1 MQKASFVPYEG
12 DEDYIFI
19 SYAHKDAAEV
29 LPIMEKLHDEGYRI
43 WYDDGIAPGS
53 EWPEYIAEHLNACS
67 VMLAMISEAS
77 IASAN
82 CRREVTYALS
92 KSKTFL
98 SVVLRE
104 TQMSPGMELQ
114 LSAQQSLLKYRYAD
128 EEDFYNKL
136 LNSSVLFPCKR
147 PAASALPET
156 SAAAPSSRKPASA
169 EDQAP
174 DTPRINAE
182 DMSAVKRMTNWEDAK
197 ANGASEPWKD
207 DAAAP
212 AAEEKKGAAPGRKK
226 RSALIKVLIIVAAV
240 FAAAFAYNAYSN
252 YRQEQIAARNAENA
266 RIAAAAIPQ
275 EVFLGKLLTI
285 YSSVSN
291 LANAPTMT
299 QTVGDT
305 TLELVAMP
313 LTTEVLGE
321 DPEIMLLEFQDIYG
335 EVYSFAAR
343 YTLSGGEL
351 TLTAPEEYVPVERET
366 ETSSEISLPD
376 IEPIIPLTASSEET
390 EPEAA
395 VRGEGETALLTDS
408 LIYGVSLSAGK
419 IHLTYDTM
427 YRDYLN
433 EGVSDNTLILRG
445 SACSDDDVY
454 EGLLSVDFSA
464 AEPEEG
470 ERVPCQLFFEGGGY
484 STDAY
489 VENFFQTNVYIHMSN
504 EVIPYNGRMQDN
516 ARTDTYSLTFINTY
530 PYGFIIKD
538 ENDYYLYQD
547 PVMNLGS

>member
-285 YSSVSN
+285 YSSVSDSN

-305 TLELVAMP
+305 ALELVAMP

-343 YTLSGGEL
+343 YTLSDGEL

-376 IEPIIPLTASSEET
+376 IEPIIPL
-390 EPEAA
+390 
-395 VRGEGETALLTDS
+395 
-408 LIYGVSLSAGK
+408 
-419 IHLTYDTM
+419 
-427 YRDYLN
+427 
-433 EGVSDNTLILRG
+433 
-445 SACSDDDVY
+445 
-454 EGLLSVDFSA
+454 
-464 AEPEEG
+464 
-470 ERVPCQLFFEGGGY
+470 
-484 STDAY
+484 
-489 VENFFQTNVYIHMSN
+489 
-504 EVIPYNGRMQDN
+504 
-516 ARTDTYSLTFINTY
+516 
-530 PYGFIIKD
+530 
-538 ENDYYLYQD
+538 
-547 PVMNLGS
+547 